1 MLLKTWLLK
10 KLWMFKGL
18 TLLTLRLP
26 NYPSACQI
34 KLAEGLGKK
43 QVLPPQESAKLDVQN
58 SISSQVDL
66 DFKNRKARVKP
77 LRLTIR
83 AKEDSWFNMTIDD
96 FKEEDFI
103 LPTGTAKTFWGN
115 ANFRLTVGN
124 KTGVELSLNGKA
136 LTFPESKDRVVKDF
150 IITSELVE

>member
-1 MLLKTWLLK
+1 M
-10 KLWMFKGL
+10 
-18 TLLTLRLP
+18 
-26 NYPSACQI
+26 
-34 KLAEGLGKK
+34 
-43 QVLPPQESAKLDVQN
+43 QN
-58 SISSQVDL
+58 SSVSQVDL
-66 DFKNRKARVKP
+66 DSKNRKARIKP

-83 AKEDSWFNMTIDD
+83 AKEDSWFNMTIDN

-115 ANFRLTVGN
+115 DNFRLTVGN
-124 KTGVELSLNGKA
+124 KTGVEVSLNGKD